1 MERVNVVLD
10 ESCRETFEKFPR
22 RISASSIIRCLV
34 KAAGTPNEKDWEHLL
49 ETEPDLKKA
58 RDAIKEY
65 LKSTGRKTI
74 AL

>member
-1 MERVNVVLD
+1 MQKFNIVLD
-10 ESCRETFEKFPR
+10 EMSIDTFEKFSR

-34 KAAGTPNEKDWEHLL
+34 KAAGTPDEKEWEHLL